1 MDPATNPYRP
11 GAGTRPPVL
20 SGRDA
25 FVEQFGAMMRLAMG
39 GRPGKGVMPTGLRG
53 VGKTVLLNRF
63 RDIATHEGMEV
74 AFIEAP
80 EDGSFVRKLAIR
92 LRSVLYGM
100 QRSAPKEAISRAL
113 GVLKAFTYRLPDG
126 TAITID
132 VDAIVGVA
140 DSGDLAEDLSDLL
153 LAVGKAAATKGTGL
167 LLAIDEVQYLNGN
180 ELSAVITAVHRVVQ
194 EDLPVVVVGAGLP
207 QLPGLTG
214 DAKSYSERLFAFPDI
229 GSLSEADAN
238 AALEIPASH
247 HGISF
252 TAAALE
258 NVYEAT
264 RGYPYLIQEWGHH
277 LWLHC
282 DGPRITA
289 QDVVRVQPMVEDTLD
304 ANFFRVRLDRLTPK
318 EREYLRAMAELGPGP
333 HRSGEIAAKLGVKVE
348 SVAPRRSMLINKG
361 MVYSPA
367 HGDTGF
373 TVPLF
378 DQFLRRALPWP
389 LGSS

>member
-1 MDPATNPYRP
+1 MDPASNPYRP

-20 SGRDA
+20 SGRDE
-25 FVEQFGAMMRLAMG
+25 FVDQFGAMMRLAMD
-39 GRPGKGVMPTGLRG
+39 GRPGKSVMPTGLRG
-53 VGKTVLLNRF
+53 VGKTVLLSQF

-80 EDGSFVRKLAIR
+80 EDGSFVQKLAIR
-92 LRSVLYGM
+92 LRSVLYSM
-100 QRSAPKEAISRAL
+100 QRNAPKEAISRAL
-113 GVLKAFTYRLPDG
+113 GVLKAFSYQLPDG
-126 TAITID
+126 TTIRID
-132 VDAIVGVA
+132 VDAITGVA

-153 LAVGKAAATKGTGL
+153 LAVGKAAAAKDTGL
-167 LLAIDEVQYLNGN
+167 LLAIDEVQYLGQD

-214 DAKSYSERLFAFPDI
+214 NAKSYSERLFAFPEI
-229 GSLSEADAN
+229 GSLSQEDAN
-238 AALEIPASH
+238 AALEIPASEQ
-247 HGISF
+247 GVRF
-252 TAAALE
+252 TSEALAK
-258 NVYEAT
+258 VYEVT
-264 RGYPYLIQEWGHH
+264 RGYPYFIQEWGHH

-282 DGPRITA
+282 DGPDITA
-289 QDVVRVQPMVEDTLD
+289 EDVDRVRPMVEDTLD

-333 HRSGEIAAKLGVKVE
+333 HRSGEIAAMLGVKVE

-378 DQFLRRALPWP
+378 DQFLRRVLPWP
-389 LGSS
+389 PE

>member
-1 MDPATNPYRP
+1 MDPVANPYRP

-20 SGRDA
+20 SGRDE
-25 FVEQFGAMMRLAMG
+25 FVDQFGAMMRLAMN
-39 GRPGKGVMPTGLRG
+39 GRPGKSVMPTGLRG
-53 VGKTVLLNRF
+53 VGKTVLLNQF
-63 RDIATHEGMEV
+63 RDIASNEGMEV

-80 EDGSFVRKLAIR
+80 EDGSFVQKLAIR
-92 LRSVLYGM
+92 LRSSLYSM
-100 QRSAPKEAISRAL
+100 QRSAPKEAISKAL
-113 GVLKAFTYRLPDG
+113 GVLRAFSYQLPDG
-126 TAITID
+126 AAIKID

-153 LAVGKAAATKGTGL
+153 LAVGQAAAAKDTGL
-167 LLAIDEVQYLNGN
+167 LLAIDEVQYLDQD

-214 DAKSYSERLFAFPDI
+214 DAKSYSERLFAFPNI
-229 GSLSEADAN
+229 GSLSEEDAN
-238 AALEIPASH
+238 AALEIPAANE
-247 HGISF
+247 GVSF
-252 TAAALE
+252 MPEALTK
-258 NVYEAT
+258 VYEVT
-264 RGYPYLIQEWGHH
+264 RGYPYFIQEWGHH

-282 DGPRITA
+282 AGPEITA
-289 QDVVRVQPMVEDTLD
+289 EDVDRVQPMVEDTLD

-333 HRSGEIAAKLGVKVE
+333 HRSGEIAAKLDVKVE

-367 HGDTGF
+367 HGDTAF

-389 LGSS
+389 PE